1 MNQIIYGSGE
11 NNTDS
16 GAKIR
21 VYFIIIKKDI
31 YFYKSWYFPLVF
43 DIFFSNISIH
53 TFYMNFHI
61 IFNFESLVSF

>member
-31 YFYKSWYFPLVF
+31 FFINHV
-43 DIFFSNISIH
+43 IFH
-53 TFYMNFHI
+53 
-61 IFNFESLVSF
+61 